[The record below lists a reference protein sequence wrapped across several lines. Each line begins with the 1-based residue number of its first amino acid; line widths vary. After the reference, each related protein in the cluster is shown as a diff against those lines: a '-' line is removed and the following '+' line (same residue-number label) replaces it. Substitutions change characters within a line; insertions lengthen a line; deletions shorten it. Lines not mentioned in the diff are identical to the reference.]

1 MGQVGTLV
9 YGMVRGAL
17 EGPSMEGSS
26 LEAETSGASGE
37 DWGDQGG
44 DVDSGVA
51 GVSAEGSTRVGSL
64 MPREGGLIAEMERE
78 AMEAGLG
85 GWFNGN
91 PEDVLESWS
100 GSNSDTSA
108 SQDQVRTTLLTTIG
122 SQTLPN
128 LVRFPNNVVQPAVL
142 RDLIERPI

>member
-1 MGQVGTLV
+1 
-9 YGMVRGAL
+9 
-17 EGPSMEGSS
+17 MEGSL
-26 LEAETSGASGE
+26 LEAGTSDASGDDRGDQDGDMGSGDAGAS
-37 DWGDQGG
+37 
-44 DVDSGVA
+44 V
-51 GVSAEGSTRVGSL
+51 EGSTRVGSL